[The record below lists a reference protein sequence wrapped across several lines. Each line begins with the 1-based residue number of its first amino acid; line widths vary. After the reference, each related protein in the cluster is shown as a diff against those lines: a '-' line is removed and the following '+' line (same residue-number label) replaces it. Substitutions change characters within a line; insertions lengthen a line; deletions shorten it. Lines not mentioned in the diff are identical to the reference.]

1 MAAVRLDSNSF
12 TQLITADHIDH
23 VTKAASCLLLP
34 GLGIRHFQKSD
45 APTLGYP
52 RLKLTA
58 YCQQLLAKKKGNSSG
73 LLNSTYNGLQKIHL
87 MVSLN

>member
-23 VTKAASCLLLP
+23 VTKAAASCLLLP
-34 GLGIRHFQKSD
+34 GFGIRHFQKSD

-52 RLKLTA
+52 RLQLIA
-58 YCQQLLAKKKGNSSG
+58 DCQQLLAKKKGNRFKRF
-73 LLNSTYNGLQKIHL
+73 TKIL
-87 MVSLN
+87 PIMAYKKFT